1 MSDENETSGAT
12 PGDDASG
19 LLQTHLINRRARDV
33 AELEAIDL
41 AYDKYIFKARRK
53 TLQDGWFCDE
63 FIRKVHFDMF
73 GTIWDWAGKYRTKTL
88 NLGIE
93 PHLVAQQIQILC
105 GDFNYWNSS
114 DSSMTVIEVA
124 ARVQNRLT
132 RIHPF
137 RNGNGRHA
145 RLITDIFFNSRGHR
159 LPKWPQVQL
168 MSHGEN
174 IREQYVAAMK
184 AADQEDYSELMA
196 FIEECLES

>member
-12 PGDDASG
+12 PGDDTSG
-19 LLQTHLINRRARDV
+19 LLQTHLTNRRARDV

-41 AYDKYIFKARRK
+41 AYEKYIFKARRK
-53 TLQDGWFCDE
+53 TLQGGWFCDE

-73 GTIWDWAGKYRTKTL
+73 GTIWDWAGKYRTQTL

-93 PHLVAQQIQILC
+93 PHLIAQQIQILC

-114 DSSMTVIEVA
+114 ECSMAPIEVA

-137 RNGNGRHA
+137 KNGNGRHA
-145 RLITDIFFNSRGHR
+145 RFIIDIFFNSRGHR
-159 LPKWPQVQL
+159 LPRWPQVQL
-168 MSHGEN
+168 ISHGEK
-174 IREQYVAAMK
+174 IRERYITAMK
-184 AADQEDYSELMA
+184 AADQEDYSELMV
-196 FIEECLES
+196 FIKECLGS